1 MFYKNSQN
9 CEVQSIFFC
18 PTVENPR
25 QQSPFFWPSWR
36 ELQGLLAQSLSINT
50 CVWP

>member
-9 CEVQSIFFC
+9 CEVQSIFFVLQWRT
-18 PTVENPR
+18 PG